1 MVDISDNLI
10 SLGGNFELGRTDSLL
25 QFPAMVLET
34 EEEDTDRESLG
45 RKMVEE
51 LPAAKLQE
59 FTEIFSFFDRYFYFL
74 RPKFVK
80 RLNIRKHSIFYFTFS

>member
-1 MVDISDNLI
+1 
-10 SLGGNFELGRTDSLL
+10 
-25 QFPAMVLET
+25 MVLET

-74 RPKFVK
+74 CPKY
-80 RLNIRKHSIFYFTFS
+80 LNI

>member
-1 MVDISDNLI
+1 MKVA
-10 SLGGNFELGRTDSLL
+10 
-25 QFPAMVLET
+25 AMGIET
-34 EEEDTDRESLG
+34 EEDDTDRESLG

-80 RLNIRKHSIFYFTFS
+80 RLNIREHSIFYFPFS